1 MTLVYLLVAVA
12 GLPVVLLG
20 QRADRAGRTGT
31 GPRTAAVR
39 GFGAAA
45 LFGGLT
51 GFALGIL
58 HVHPAVVGFT
68 AALVGG
74 SAAYL
79 RIRLI
84 YLAGEAAHRAPR
96 TVEGGMA
103 TVVDE
108 VGGAMAGRIV
118 VEAGSERWYLAAR
131 PARTGTY
138 GPGTRVI
145 VVALHEDTA
154 LVASPEE
161 IGS

>member
-1 MTLVYLLVAVA
+1 MTLVYLLVAAA

-20 QRADRAGRTGT
+20 QRADRAGRPGT
-31 GPRTAAVR
+31 GPLIPAAR
-39 GFGAAA
+39 GAAAAA

-58 HVHPAVVGFT
+58 HVHPAVVGL
-68 AALVGG
+68 AAGLVGG

-84 YLAGEAAHRAPR
+84 HLSGEIPTRAPR
-96 TVEGGMA
+96 AVEGSPA

-108 VGGAMAGRIV
+108 VGGAAAGRV
-118 VEAGSERWYLAAR
+118 VVDAGSERWYLAAL
-131 PARTGTY
+131 PARSGRY
-138 GPGTRVI
+138 APGTRV
-145 VVALHEDTA
+145 VVVGLRDDVA

-161 IGS
+161 IDS